1 MDYFLFF
8 SVDKFPKAWDYFLVL
23 AGWSNGKTV
32 LCKRT
37 IDGSIPS
44 LASNL
49 ILKKLKLIVDIQEEL
64 NYTIWS
70 YEGKKR
76 IH

>member
-1 MDYFLFF
+1 M
-8 SVDKFPKAWDYFLVL
+8 L

-64 NYTIWS
+64 NYTI
-70 YEGKKR
+70 
-76 IH
+76 